1 MPGGHADPGSGVT
14 VEVVRRTWD
23 QVVDR
28 LRTIRRLTWTLV
40 SENAQVLALDA
51 TSLTLGFPTQ
61 GLADAFNQR
70 GHSDCVKEALL
81 ETLGVERK
89 AVGVVGG
96 RASGAVPD
104 LLDDGPT
111 DEGPEP
117 EHVSGAG
124 AEAPPAEDGWP
135 AVAGPSART
144 SRGAGDRGGPRQAAP
159 TGRGAAPAPAEEPV
173 RTRPR
178 VEAIPPEPPVDDTV
192 SRDDPSA
199 DAGGG
204 GADVLTRLLG
214 AQVIE
219 DRRTD
224 G

>member
-1 MPGGHADPGSGVT
+1 M
-14 VEVVRRTWD
+14 
-23 QVVDR
+23 VDR

-40 SENAQVLALDA
+40 SENAQVLALD
-51 TSLTLGFPTQ
+51 TSSLTLGFPTQ

-96 RASGAVPD
+96 RASGAAPHLV
-104 LLDDGPT
+104 DDAPT
-111 DEGPEP
+111 DEGPET
-117 EHVSGAG
+117 EHVPGAAGAG
-124 AEAPPAEDGWP
+124 SPADQAGAGPGPGVNGPDGWP
-135 AVAGPSART
+135 AVTGPSARA
-144 SRGAGDRGGPRQAAP
+144 SGSPAAGPRRDTDRSRSGDAD
-159 TGRGAAPAPAEEPV
+159 PAPLEAPV
-173 RTRPR
+173 RSRPR

-192 SRDDPSA
+192 SRDDPSV
-199 DAGGG
+199 DAGG